1 MIKIENVYAGH
12 LKKQILKNINLNIEK
27 NSFFG
32 IIGKNGAGKST
43 LLKVIARLLKP
54 YSGSVFIN
62 LQNIDSFTRKNF
74 AQQLSFLPQYVDI
87 SLNLSV
93 KDFIMFGRYPYMKV
107 FKIPTQKDYT
117 VVNKVVDFL
126 KISHFLNKELNE
138 LSIGEKQLV
147 LIAQVLVQE
156 TDVILF
162 DEPTS
167 YLDIGKQNTVL
178 GILRELNTKF
188 NKTVVL
194 SLHDLNVASEFC
206 DKIALMDNGKVYMY
220 GKPKEVLNA
229 QNIEKIYDIKVVIG
243 ENPISKKTF
252 VLPITNN

>member
-1 MIKIENVYAGH
+1 MIRIENVSAGY

-32 IIGKNGAGKST
+32 IIGKNGSGKST
-43 LLKVIARLLKP
+43 LLKVIARVLRP
-54 YSGSVFIN
+54 YSGNVFIN
-62 LQNIDSFTRKNF
+62 LQNIDSFLRKDF
-74 AQQLSFLPQYVDI
+74 AQQLSFLPQYVDT
-87 SLNLSV
+87 SLNLPV

-107 FKIPTQKDYT
+107 FKIPTQKDYA

-126 KISHFLNKELNE
+126 KLSHFLNREVNE
-138 LSIGEKQLV
+138 LSSGEKQLV

-167 YLDIGKQNTVL
+167 YLDIGKQNAVL
-178 GILRELNTKF
+178 GVLREVNIKF
-188 NKTVVL
+188 NKTIIL
-194 SLHDLNVASEFC
+194 SLHDLNAASEFC
-206 DKIALMDNGKVYMY
+206 DKVALMENGKVYKY
-220 GKPKEVLNA
+220 GKTKEVLNV
-229 QNIEKIYDIKVVIG
+229 QNIEKIYDVKVIVG

-252 VLPITNN
+252 VLPITNK